1 MLKCS
6 FCVMASFNGRHLTA
20 FLKENLLQYCCST
33 IGLHLPPSFTFFLQD
48 FFIFF
53 AKRHWKKPMNRQTIS
68 FLNFCLHRVLR
79 CGLHRSSSAMR

>member
-1 MLKCS
+1 
-6 FCVMASFNGRHLTA
+6 MASFNGRHLTA

-53 AKRHWKKPMNRQTIS
+53 AKRQGQKRQMGKVKWIKYLL
-68 FLNFCLHRVLR
+68 FFH
-79 CGLHRSSSAMR
+79 SAHPARF